1 MVEQPSADDT
11 SEETQDLA
19 ATLSTIAEQSSEMV
33 SDFLKETYGIDYASQ
48 VDPLNIGG
56 AFLELT
62 TRMMTNPALLVQAQM
77 SLWKSHMDLWH
88 STTQRMLGH
97 DVKPTIEPEQHDRR
111 FRHEAWEDNE
121 LFDYIKQSYL
131 LSARWLRS
139 TVKTLHGKDE
149 HEAEKIDF
157 FTRQFVDALAPSNFM
172 LTNPEVLEATIES
185 GGQNLL
191 KGLDHLLH
199 DLRRGGGQL
208 KISMTDDEAFA
219 LGENVAITPGKVIF
233 QNDLIQLIQYDPST
247 KKVAERPVVIIPPW
261 INKYYILDL
270 RPENSF
276 IQWMVDQGQTVFCI
290 SWVNPDETLAQKTF
304 EDYMFEGPLA
314 AIEVIQKATGQKD
327 VNAIGYCLGGTLLS
341 VTLAYLAAKKKPLV
355 HAATFI
361 ATLTDFSEPGELGVF
376 IDEEQVSLLEEKMA
390 EKGYLDGK
398 EMAATFNLLRANDLI
413 WSFVVNNYLLGK
425 EPFPFD
431 LLYWNEDAT
440 RMPAAMHSFY
450 LRKMYLENLL
460 AVPGGIKLGGVPIDL
475 AKIKVPVYMLSA
487 REDHIAPWRST
498 YLAIDLFNGPIRFV
512 LTAAGHIAGI
522 VNPPQKN
529 KYAYW
534 TNSRRAKHP
543 EVWYKNA
550 TKHDGSWWNDWAK
563 WLHKHQGKDVAARK
577 PGGGKIKAIE
587 DAPGSYVRV
596 SSLHEPSDES
606 ES

>member
-1 MVEQPSADDT
+1 MVEQPSDT
-11 SEETQDLA
+11 DAPEETQDLA
-19 ATLSTIAEQSSEMV
+19 DTLATIAEQSGEMV
-33 SDFLKETYGIDYASQ
+33 NDFLKENYGIDYASQ
-48 VDPLNIGG
+48 VDPLNIAG

-62 TRMMTNPALLVQAQM
+62 TRLMTNPALLVQAQM
-77 SLWKSHMDLWH
+77 SFWKSHMDLWH

-97 DVKPTIEPEQHDRR
+97 EVEPTVEPERHDRR
-111 FRHEAWEDNE
+111 FRHEAWEDYE

-139 TVKTLHGKDE
+139 TVQSLHGKDE

-157 FTRQFVDALAPSNFM
+157 YTRQFVDALAPSNFL
-172 LTNPEVLEATIES
+172 LTNPEVLQATMES

-199 DLRRGGGQL
+199 DLQRGGGQL

-219 LGENVAITPGKVIF
+219 LGENVAITPGKVVF
-233 QNDLIQLIQYDPST
+233 QNDLMQLIQYSPT
-247 KKVAERPVVIIPPW
+247 TEKVAERPLLIIPPW

-276 IQWMVDQGQTVFCI
+276 IKWLVDHGQTVFCI

-314 AIEVIQKATGQKD
+314 AIELIRKATGRPD

-341 VTLAYLAAKKKPLV
+341 VTLAYLSAKKKPLI

-376 IDEEQVSLLEEKMA
+376 IDEEQVALLEERMA

-425 EPFPFD
+425 DPFPFD

-460 AVPGGIKLGGVPIDL
+460 ALPGGIELGGVPIDL
-475 AKIKVPVYMLSA
+475 ARIEVPVYMVSA

-522 VNPPQKN
+522 VNPPKKS

-543 EVWYKNA
+543 DVWYKNA
-550 TKHDGSWWNDWAK
+550 KKHDGSWWTDWK
-563 WLHKHQGKDVAARK
+563 RWLHKHQGKEVAARE
-577 PGGGKIKAIE
+577 PGTGKIKALE
-587 DAPGSYVRV
+587 DAPGSYVKV
-596 SSLHEPSDES
+596 SVIREPED
-606 ES
+606 

>member
-1 MVEQPSADDT
+1 MVEQPSGT
-11 SEETQDLA
+11 STPEETQDLA
-19 ATLSTIAEQSSEMV
+19 ATLGQIAEQSSEMV
-33 SDFLKETYGIDYASQ
+33 SDFLKDNYGIDYATQ
-48 VDPLNIGG
+48 IDPLNIGG

-62 TRMMTNPALLVQAQM
+62 TRLMTNPAILVQAQM
-77 SLWKSHMDLWH
+77 SLWKSHMDLWQ
-88 STTQRMLGH
+88 STTRRMMGQE
-97 DVKPTIEPEQHDRR
+97 VEPTIAPDHHDRR
-111 FRHEAWEDNE
+111 FKDEAWQDNE

-139 TVKTLHGKDE
+139 TVQTLHGKDE

-157 FTRQFVDALAPSNFM
+157 FTRQFVDALAPSNF
-172 LTNPEVLEATIES
+172 LVTNPEVLRATMES

-191 KGLDHLLH
+191 KGLEHLLH

-219 LGENVAITPGKVIF
+219 LGGNVAITPGKVVF
-233 QNDLIQLIQYDPST
+233 QNDLMQLIQYSPAT
-247 KKVAERPVVIIPPW
+247 EKVAARPVLIVPPW

-270 RPENSF
+270 RPDNSF
-276 IQWMVDQGQTVFCI
+276 IRWMVDQGQTVFCI
-290 SWVNPDETLAQKTF
+290 SWVNPDETLAQKSF

-314 AIEVIQKATGQKD
+314 AIDIIQKATGQKD

-355 HAATFI
+355 NSATFI

-376 IDEEQVSLLEEKMA
+376 IDEEQVALLEEKMA
-390 EKGYLDGK
+390 EQGYLDGK

-460 AVPGGIKLGGVPIDL
+460 AVPGGVTLGGVPIDL
-475 AKIKVPVYMLSA
+475 AKIETPVYMVSA
-487 REDHIAPWRST
+487 KEDHIAPWRST
-498 YLAIDLFNGPIRFV
+498 YLAVDLFNGPVHFV
-512 LTAAGHIAGI
+512 LTAAGHVAGV
-522 VNPPQKN
+522 VNPPETS

-543 EVWYKNA
+543 ETWYKNA
-550 TKHDGSWWNDWAK
+550 KKHEGSWWSDWAR
-563 WLHKHQGKDVAARK
+563 WLHKHQGKDVPARN
-577 PGGGKIKAIE
+577 PGDGKVKAIE
-587 DAPGSYVRV
+587 DAPGSYVKV
-596 SSLHEPSDES
+596 SAKAS
-606 ES
+606 

>member
-1 MVEQPSADDT
+1 MVEQPSDTGT

-19 ATLSTIAEQSSEMV
+19 SALGAIAEQSSDMV

-48 VDPLNIGG
+48 IDPLNIGG

-62 TRMMTNPALLVQAQM
+62 TRLMANPALLVQAHM

-88 STTQRMLGH
+88 STTQRMMGH
-97 DVKPTIEPEQHDRR
+97 DVEPTIEPEQHDRR

-139 TVKTLHGKDE
+139 TVTALHGQDE
-149 HEAEKIDF
+149 HESEKIDF
-157 FTRQFVDALAPSNFM
+157 FTRQFVDALAPSNFLM
-172 LTNPEVLEATIES
+172 TNPEVLQATMES
-185 GGQNLL
+185 GGENLL
-191 KGLDHLLH
+191 KGLDNLLH

-208 KISMTDDEAFA
+208 KISMTDNEAFA
-219 LGENVAITPGKVIF
+219 LGENVAITPGKVVF
-233 QNDLIQLIQYDPST
+233 QNDLMQLIQYSPST
-247 KKVAERPVVIIPPW
+247 KKVAERPILIVPPW

-270 RPENSF
+270 RPDNSF
-276 IQWMVDQGQTVFCI
+276 IRWILEQGQTVFCI
-290 SWVNPDETLAQKTF
+290 SWVNPDETLARKSF

-314 AIEVIQKATGQKD
+314 AIDVIQKATGQKD
-327 VNAIGYCLGGTLLS
+327 INAIGYCLGGTLLS
-341 VTLAYLAAKKKPLV
+341 VTLAYLAVKKKPFV

-361 ATLTDFSEPGELGVF
+361 ATLTDFSQPGELGVF

-390 EKGYLDGK
+390 ERGYLDGK

-460 AVPGGIKLGGVPIDL
+460 AMPGGVTLGGVPIDL
-475 AKIKVPVYMLSA
+475 AKIKVPVYMVSA

-498 YLAIDLFNGPIRFV
+498 YLATELFNGPVRFV

-522 VNPPQKN
+522 VNPPVQS

-534 TNSRRAKHP
+534 TNTRRAKHP
-543 EVWYKNA
+543 DVWYKNA
-550 TKHDGSWWNDWAK
+550 KKNEGSWWTDWVK
-563 WLHKHQGKDVAARK
+563 WLQKHQGKKVDARE
-577 PGGGKIKAIE
+577 PGAGKIKAIE
-587 DAPGSYVRV
+587 DAPGSYVKV
-596 SSLHEPSDES
+596 STTHKASD
-606 ES
+606 

>member
-1 MVEQPSADDT
+1 MDEQPYADGT

-19 ATLSTIAEQSSEMV
+19 SSLGMIAEQSRDMV
-33 SDFLKETYGIDYASQ
+33 TDFLKDNYGIDYASQ

-62 TRMMTNPALLVQAQM
+62 TRMMTNPAIMVQAQM
-77 SLWKSHMDLWH
+77 SLWKSYMDLWQ
-88 STTQRMLGH
+88 STTRRMMGQE
-97 DVKPTIEPEQHDRR
+97 VEPVAEPDHHDRR
-111 FRHEAWEDNE
+111 FRHEAWEDNQ

-139 TVKTLHGKDE
+139 TVQSLHGQDE

-157 FTRQFVDALAPSNFM
+157 FTRQFVDALAPSNF
-172 LTNPEVLEATIES
+172 LFTNPEVLEATVES

-191 KGLDHLLH
+191 KGLEHLLE

-208 KISMTDDEAFA
+208 KISMSDDEAFA
-219 LGENVAITPGKVIF
+219 LGENVAITPGKVIY
-233 QNDLIQLIQYDPST
+233 QNDLMQLIQYSPAT
-247 KKVAERPVVIIPPW
+247 EKVAKRPVLIIPPW

-276 IQWMVDQGQTVFCI
+276 IKWMVDQGLTVFCI
-290 SWVNPDETLAQKTF
+290 SWVNPDESLAQKTF
-304 EDYMFEGPLA
+304 EDYMLEGPLA
-314 AIEVIQKATGQKD
+314 AIEVIRKATGEKD
-327 VNAIGYCLGGTLLS
+327 INAIGYCLGGTLLS
-341 VTLAYLAAKKKPLV
+341 VTLAYLAEKKKSLI
-355 HAATFI
+355 HSATFI

-376 IDEEQVSLLEEKMA
+376 IDEEQVSLLEEKMN
-390 EKGYLDGK
+390 EQGYLDGK

-460 AVPGGIKLGGVPIDL
+460 AVPGGITLGGVAIDL
-475 AKIKVPVYMLSA
+475 AKIETPVFMVSA
-487 REDHIAPWRST
+487 KEDHIAPWRST
-498 YLAIDLFNGPIRFV
+498 YLAVDLFNGPIHFV
-512 LTAAGHIAGI
+512 LTAAGHVAGV
-522 VNPPQKN
+522 VNPPVDSR
-529 KYAYW
+529 YAYW

-543 EVWYKNA
+543 ETWYKNA
-550 TKHDGSWWNDWAK
+550 KKHDGSWWLDWAR
-563 WLHKHQGKDVAARK
+563 WLHKHHGGDVPAREPGSGKV
-577 PGGGKIKAIE
+577 KAIE
-587 DAPGSYVRV
+587 DAPGSYVRAT
-596 SSLHEPSDES
+596 LQR
-606 ES
+606 

>member
-1 MVEQPSADDT
+1 MVEQPSDT
-11 SEETQDLA
+11 DSPEETEDLA
-19 ATLSTIAEQSSEMV
+19 STLAAIAEQSSEMV
-33 SDFLKETYGIDYASQ
+33 TEFLKENYGIDYASQ

-62 TRMMTNPALLVQAQM
+62 TRLMTNPAMLVHAQM

-88 STTQRMLGH
+88 STTRRMMGH
-97 DVKPTIEPEQHDRR
+97 DVKPTIEPERHDRR

-131 LSARWLRS
+131 LSAQMAAFDGASPYTAKTSTRPRKSTSSRANSSMLWLLP
-139 TVKTLHGKDE
+139 TFL
-149 HEAEKIDF
+149 
-157 FTRQFVDALAPSNFM
+157 
-172 LTNPEVLEATIES
+172 LTNPEVLNATMES

-191 KGLDHLLH
+191 KGLDQLLH

-208 KISMTDDEAFA
+208 QISMSDDEAFA
-219 LGENVAITPGKVIF
+219 LGENVAITPGKVVY
-233 QNDLIQLIQYDPST
+233 QNDLIQLIQYSPST
-247 KKVAERPVVIIPPW
+247 KKVAERPVLIVPPW
-261 INKYYILDL
+261 INKYYVLDL

-276 IQWMVDQGQTVFCI
+276 IKWMVDQGQTVFCI
-290 SWVNPDETLAQKTF
+290 SWVNPDEDLAQKTF
-304 EDYMFEGPLA
+304 ENYMFEGPLA
-314 AIEVIQKATGQKD
+314 AIEVIQKITGQKD

-341 VTLAYLAAKKKPLV
+341 VTLAYLAVKKQPLV

-390 EKGYLDGK
+390 EQGYLDGK

-450 LRKMYLENLL
+450 LRKMYMENLL
-460 AVPGGIKLGGVPIDL
+460 AVPGGVTMGGVPIDL
-475 AKIKVPVYMLSA
+475 AKIEVPIYMVSA

-498 YLAIDLFNGPIRFV
+498 YLAVELFNGPIHFV
-512 LTAAGHIAGI
+512 LTAAGHIAGV
-522 VNPPQKN
+522 VNPPEKS

-543 EVWYKNA
+543 ETWFKNA
-550 TKHDGSWWNDWAK
+550 KKHEGSWWTDWVR
-563 WLHKHQGKDVAARK
+563 WLHKHQGGKVAARK
-577 PGGGKIKAIE
+577 PGGGKVKVIE
-587 DAPGSYVRV
+587 DAPGSYVKITSKR
-596 SSLHEPSDES
+596 
-606 ES
+606 

>member
-19 ATLSTIAEQSSEMV
+19 TTLSTIAEQSSEMV

-97 DVKPTIEPEQHDRR
+97 DVEPTIEPEQHDRR

-172 LTNPEVLEATIES
+172 LTNPEVLEATMES

-208 KISMTDDEAFA
+208 KISMTDDDAFA

-233 QNDLIQLIQYDPST
+233 QNDLIQLIQYEPST
-247 KKVAERPVVIIPPW
+247 KKVAERPVLIIPPW

-314 AIEVIQKATGQKD
+314 AIDVIQKATGRKD
-327 VNAIGYCLGGTLLS
+327 VNAVGYCLGGTLLS
-341 VTLAYLAAKKKPLV
+341 VTLAYLAVKKKPLV

-376 IDEEQVSLLEEKMA
+376 IDDEQVTLLEEKMA
-390 EKGYLDGK
+390 EKGYLEGK
-398 EMAATFNLLRANDLI
+398 DMAATFNLLRANDLI

-460 AVPGGIKLGGVPIDL
+460 AVPGGIELGGVPIDL
-475 AKIKVPVYMLSA
+475 AKIKVPVYMVSA

-512 LTAAGHIAGI
+512 LTAAGHIAGV
-522 VNPPQKN
+522 VNPPHKN

-550 TKHDGSWWNDWAK
+550 KKHDGSWWNDWAK

-577 PGGGKIKAIE
+577 PGGGKIKVIE

-596 SSLHEPSDES
+596 SILHEPSDEP